1 MSGTVLLHH
10 AHPSPRC
17 YAHTCQIYINIKEQ
31 GKVILRLT
39 EVARYINLYLV
50 LRSYDTIFCKPYRG
64 LYAITSSSR
73 RLFNMQIFKKTSFLL
88 LTPALLGLSH
98 AFEPTVDMHVDDFDA
113 IRGIAEYITSSAG
126 LSSAKGALDHGL
138 VSSDFELE
146 TVSPGGFMGHGR
158 RLGAT
163 DEECGAF
170 LAASLAPHLWECFD
184 MAQTVLNLV
193 KQENCKTSY
202 DFSQAN
208 MHRICTNQCHD
219 VLHKTLSTM
228 SSAGCSAS
236 ILKQSCNEC
245 ASGEKCVGTKCRT
258 VCSPS
263 LPCPCSYACESGAC
277 IPPKNSEVTVN
288 DMGVNGYK
296 IALEYLCTTSPT
308 NKNYCFA
315 DIFGVLNAVDA
326 STFCS
331 KMKPIGCCTGT
342 VFNFVTECVTSN
354 DTLST
359 SVGSISLTDLQ
370 QFCPEIDF
378 KTPCANVPPLEP
390 GACLDTYYLS
400 GAWSMRASVVL
411 TLALASLATVA
422 TFVF

>member
-1 MSGTVLLHH
+1 
-10 AHPSPRC
+10 
-17 YAHTCQIYINIKEQ
+17 
-31 GKVILRLT
+31 
-39 EVARYINLYLV
+39 
-50 LRSYDTIFCKPYRG
+50 
-64 LYAITSSSR
+64 
-73 RLFNMQIFKKTSFLL
+73 MQIFRKTSLVVL
-88 LTPALLGLSH
+88 SLALLGLSA
-98 AFEPTVDMHVDDFDA
+98 AFEPALNMHEDDFDS
-113 IRGIAEYITSSAG
+113 IRGLAEYITSPSG
-126 LSSAKGALDHGL
+126 LSSAKIALDQGL

-146 TVSPGGFMGHGR
+146 TVNPGGILGHGR

-202 DFSQAN
+202 DFSQSN

-236 ILKQSCNEC
+236 ILKQSCSEC

-263 LPCPCSYACESGAC
+263 LPCPCSYACETGAC
-277 IPPKNSEVTVN
+277 IPPKNSEVTIN

-296 IALEYLCTTSPT
+296 VALEYLCTTSPT
-308 NKNYCFA
+308 TKDYCFA

-342 VFNFVTECVTSN
+342 VFNFVTQCVTSN

-378 KTPCANVPPLEP
+378 KTPCANAPVLEP

-400 GAWSMRASVVL
+400 GAWSVRASVAM

-422 TFVF
+422 ATLIF

>member
-138 VSSDFELE
+138 VSSDFKLE

>member
-1 MSGTVLLHH
+1 
-10 AHPSPRC
+10 
-17 YAHTCQIYINIKEQ
+17 
-31 GKVILRLT
+31 
-39 EVARYINLYLV
+39 
-50 LRSYDTIFCKPYRG
+50 
-64 LYAITSSSR
+64 
-73 RLFNMQIFKKTSFLL
+73 MQIFRQTSFVVLSL
-88 LTPALLGLSH
+88 AVLGLTQAYTPALNLH
-98 AFEPTVDMHVDDFDA
+98 EDDFDS
-113 IRGIAEYITSSAG
+113 IRGIAEYLVSPTG
-126 LSSAKGALDHGL
+126 LRQAKAALDQGL
-138 VSSDFELE
+138 VASDFSLE
-146 TVSPGGFMGHGR
+146 TPANGGILSRR

-202 DFSQAN
+202 DFSQTN

-228 SSAGCSAS
+228 SQAGCSAS
-236 ILKQSCNEC
+236 ILKQSCSEC

-263 LPCPCSYACESGAC
+263 LPCPCSYSCENGAC
-277 IPPKNSEVTVN
+277 IPPKNSEVTIN

-296 IALEYLCTTSPT
+296 VALEYLCTTSPVT
-308 NKNYCFA
+308 KDYCFA

-342 VFNFVTECVTSN
+342 VFNFVTQCVTSN

-359 SVGSISLTDLQ
+359 SMGAIDVKDLQ

-378 KTPCANVPPLEP
+378 QTPCANAPDLEP
-390 GACLDTYYLS
+390 GACLDNYYLS
-400 GAWSMRASVVL
+400 GAWSTRASLVTV
-411 TLALASLATVA
+411 ALASIAVLAA
-422 TFVF
+422 TLL